1 MGGYIGI
8 QPVPQATQTRDTFT
22 AVGGDTSF
30 ATGGY
35 TPQFLDV
42 YMNGI
47 HLINGTD
54 YTAANG
60 SDVVLTEPAA
70 LGDLIEV
77 VAYSTFEV
85 ADTVPAST
93 GGTFSGN
100 VTATAFIGD
109 GSQLTG
115 IQAGAGLFK
124 GENGET
130 GDTTN
135 GAGDIFRINQQTLNT
150 NVTID
155 ADENASC
162 AGPLTLAT
170 GVTLTVSGNLTVV

>member
-1 MGGYIGI
+1 MAGYIGT

-70 LGDLIEV
+70 VGDLIEV
-77 VAYSTFEV
+77 VSYSTFEV
-85 ADTVPAST
+85 ANVS
-93 GGTFSGN
+93 GGGM
-100 VTATAFIGD
+100 
-109 GSQLTG
+109 
-115 IQAGAGLFK
+115 FK
-124 GENGET
+124 GDNGT
-130 GDTTN
+130 VGSR
-135 GAGDIFRINQQTLNT
+135 AGDIFRVNEQTLNS
-150 NVTID
+150 NVTIN

-162 AGPLTLAT
+162 AGPLTLAD